1 MYYEVF
7 SCDGDFNEQYIY
19 QLMVDKFSTTN
30 IPSEWYLMNAI
41 YYYNMLIDG
50 SLAEKFMKFV
60 STYYPDFQWMNK
72 KLGDVQKIVDFEI
85 FFNSRHYY
93 KMYSCGIVDGAL
105 LVDGTSLELTDYE
118 RKLLNR
124 ALYFG
129 NIVKDFAIRYLGY
142 SIINHEQKTILTSV
156 TDDERISRLVSE
168 GYAME
173 VNDRV
178 DYVVRNEKKKY
189 YGEFVVTTIPFAMLP
204 KSTMAL

>member
-1 MYYEVF
+1 MNYEVF

-19 QLMVDKFSTTN
+19 KLMVDKFNTTN

-41 YYYNMLIDG
+41 YNYNMLIDG
-50 SLAEKFMKFV
+50 SLAEKFMKFA

-72 KLGDVQKIVDFEI
+72 NLGDAQKIVDFEI

-142 SIINHEQKTILTSV
+142 SIINHDQKTILTSV
-156 TDDERISRLVSE
+156 TDDERISKLASE
-168 GYAME
+168 GYAIE
-173 VNDRV
+173 FNDRV

-189 YGEFVVTTIPFAMLP
+189 YGEFVVTTIPFAILP